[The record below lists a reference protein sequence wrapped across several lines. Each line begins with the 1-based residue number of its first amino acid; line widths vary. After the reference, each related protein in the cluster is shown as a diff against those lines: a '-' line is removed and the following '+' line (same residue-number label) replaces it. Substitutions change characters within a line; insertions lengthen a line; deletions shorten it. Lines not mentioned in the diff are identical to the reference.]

1 MRRDMESR
9 TFAPRSL
16 PDGRGRF
23 LHLMVVAGSGSS
35 APKRS
40 RRLRPRVIGRAYGI
54 GGEGSCRGWCG
65 KPPPG
70 ARGVRG
76 RDGFALLW
84 TASPLG
90 GGSSHASA
98 RRPARGGG
106 RQRGPC
112 PSCRGPVSRTLCQ
125 RNAFAW
131 SGLRSLRLTPTAP
144 AYCFLNIFT
153 RAGDL
158 TCPESAPFGQSARSP
173 FSLSSA
179 SPAAGRAQR
188 SVT

>member
-1 MRRDMESR
+1 MESR

-16 PDGRGRF
+16 PDGRGGF
-23 LHLMVVAGSGSS
+23 LQLMVVAGSGSS
-35 APKRS
+35 APNRS
-40 RRLRPRVIGRAYGI
+40 RRLRPWVIGRAYGI

-65 KPPPG
+65 KPLPG
-70 ARGVRG
+70 AHGVRG
-76 RDGFALLW
+76 VTASRFW
-84 TASPLG
+84 TASPLE

-106 RQRGPC
+106 RQRGPR

-131 SGLRSLRLTPTAP
+131 RGLRSLRLTPTAP

-173 FSLSSA
+173 FSLASA
-179 SPAAGRAQR
+179 SLAAGRAQR